1 MKPGCNRWLGPAG
14 LLLVAH
20 AAGAVPGPGPA
31 PENALLAR
39 VEVVGVL
46 PFGDALMEADR
57 LPYALQSLDRSAL
70 RDAQGGN
77 LAETM
82 ARKLTGVTVNEI
94 SGSPFQVDISYRGFR
109 ASPLLGTSQGLSVY
123 LDGMRI
129 NEAFGDVVNWDMVPE
144 AAIGRL
150 ALVPGSNPLYGL
162 NTLGGAIA
170 LETRSGLLDP
180 GAEVAVSA
188 GSHGRRRVDLAY
200 GANQD
205 GWHGFAAATLFDEDG
220 WRRHSA
226 GRLANALVKLGRHG
240 VATDWSA
247 SLSGGR
253 SRLLGNG
260 LLPEALYEQD
270 RRAVYTYPDRS
281 SNRVAQGSLRL
292 NHRLRPGIEISAL
305 AYVRD
310 SQRDTIGG
318 DVGDEYA
325 DYVEDCADGFEANGE
340 PEDPDEC
347 GFDRV
352 DGAQLHP
359 ASLNTTSTHQ
369 RGNGASINLHWRAGA
384 NSIDLG
390 ATLDRSRVRFAQ
402 FEQEAFFTPSRGV
415 VADPLEEVKPASSVT
430 GRARAASAYAA
441 STIGLR
447 RGTDLSASVRFNRA
461 RVGNTLVTEDGPKP
475 HESFTY
481 TRLNPSLGI
490 THARGA
496 LTWFANGAQSNRVPT
511 VIELGCADPAEPCRL
526 PVGLQSDPYLKQVV
540 SRTVEAGVRGE
551 GFGATVFRTVNRD
564 DILFGRAGAT
574 RAGYFSNFERTV
586 HQGVELNWTFRKG
599 GLYLRADY
607 SYLDAAYGAPGIL
620 FTGARS
626 VQVERGTRIAGLP
639 RHTLKVNLDWEARPN
654 LVLGAELRA
663 LSRMASQ
670 GNEDG
675 LVDDE
680 DDAPGDWGI
689 AGHALLNLYAN
700 WTPAPGWQ
708 LFARIGNALDRR
720 HESFGALAIDLFPNG
735 RLLQPHAGAVDPQ
748 NTRFVAPGAPRTLAA
763 GLRYRF

>member
-1 MKPGCNRWLGPAG
+1 MKARLNRWVGPVG
-14 LLLVAH
+14 LLLATQGVA
-20 AAGAVPGPGPA
+20 AAG
-31 PENALLAR
+31 PEGAALAR
-39 VEVVGVL
+39 VEIVGVL
-46 PFGDALMEADR
+46 PFADAGIEADR
-57 LPYALQSLDRSAL
+57 LPYALQSLDREAL
-70 RDAQGGN
+70 RDGQGGN
-77 LAETM
+77 LVETM
-82 ARKLTGVTVNEI
+82 ARKLNGVTVNEI
-94 SGSPFQVDISYRGFR
+94 TGSPFQVDLSYRGFR

-123 LDGMRI
+123 LDGVRI
-129 NEAFGDVVNWDMVPE
+129 NEGFGDVVNWDMVPE

-170 LETRSGLLDP
+170 LETRSGLTDP
-180 GAEVAVSA
+180 GADLAVTA

-200 GANQD
+200 GANRD
-205 GWHGFAAATLFDEDG
+205 GWHGFVAATLFDEEG

-226 GRLANALVKLGRHG
+226 GHLANALVKLGRKG
-240 VATDWSA
+240 SATDWSA
-247 SLSGGR
+247 TLSGGR

-260 LLPEALYEQD
+260 LLPDGLYDDD

-292 NHRLRPGIEISAL
+292 THRLRPGMEINAL

-310 SQRDTIGG
+310 SRRDTVGG
-318 DVGDEYA
+318 DVGDAYA

-340 PEDPDEC
+340 PEDRDEC
-347 GFDRV
+347 GFERD
-352 DGAQLHP
+352 DGEALHP
-359 ASLNTTSTHQ
+359 ASLNTTATRQ
-369 RGNGASINLHWRAGA
+369 RGSGASINLHRRAGA
-384 NSIDLG
+384 NAFDVG

-415 VADPLEEVKPASSVT
+415 DANPEEEIEPASSVT
-430 GRARAASAYAA
+430 GSARMASAYAA
-441 STIGLR
+441 ATLGLG
-447 RGTDLSASVRFNRA
+447 RGTDLTLSARFNRA

-481 TRLNPSLGI
+481 SRLNPSIGL
-490 THARGA
+490 THARGG
-496 LTWFANGAQSNRVPT
+496 LTWFANAAQSNRVPT

-540 SRTVEAGVRGE
+540 SRTVEAGVRSE

-586 HQGVELNWTFRKG
+586 HQGAELDWSFRKG
-599 GLYLRADY
+599 GLFLKAGY
-607 SYLDAAYGAPGIL
+607 SYLDATYGAPGTL

-626 VQVERGTRIAGLP
+626 VRVDSGTRIAGLP
-639 RHTLKVNLDWEARPN
+639 RHTLKLNLDWEFRQG

-675 LVDDE
+675 RVDDE
-680 DDAPGDWGI
+680 GDASGDWGI
-689 AGHALLNLYAN
+689 AGHALLNLHAN

-708 LFARIGNALDRR
+708 VFARIGNALDRR
-720 HESFGALAIDLFPNG
+720 HESFGALAVDLFPGG
-735 RLLQPHAGAVDPQ
+735 RLLQPHTGAVDPEI
-748 NTRFVAPGAPRTLAA
+748 TRFVAPGAPRTLAA